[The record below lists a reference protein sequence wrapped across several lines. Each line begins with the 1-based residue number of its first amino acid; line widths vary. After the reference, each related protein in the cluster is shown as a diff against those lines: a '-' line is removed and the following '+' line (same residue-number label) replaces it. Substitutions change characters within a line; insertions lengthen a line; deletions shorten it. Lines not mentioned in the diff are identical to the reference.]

1 MDGCACCA
9 RCWPMLQG
17 HAVPGGV
24 GSSSVMG
31 AAARLWSSGLPV
43 AQEAAPFLPPLS
55 PVPKVGLSQ
64 VLETLDDD
72 PLHFREGFYA
82 CVVAIPERTILVI
95 YSKEGMPAL
104 AWGARLLRFW

>member
-1 MDGCACCA
+1 
-9 RCWPMLQG
+9 MLG
-17 HAVPGGV
+17 DV

-55 PVPKVGLSQ
+55 PIPKVGLSQ

-82 CVVAIPERTILVI
+82 CVVAIPERAILVI
-95 YSKEGMPAL
+95 YSKEGTPAL
-104 AWGARLLRFW
+104 SWGARLLKFW